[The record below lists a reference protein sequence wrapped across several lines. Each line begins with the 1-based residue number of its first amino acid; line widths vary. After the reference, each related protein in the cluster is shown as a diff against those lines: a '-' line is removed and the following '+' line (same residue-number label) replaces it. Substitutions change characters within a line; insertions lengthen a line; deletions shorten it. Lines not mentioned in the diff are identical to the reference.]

1 MGSVWLLIAH
11 VPTKNQVF
19 DKRFIISQLYFDGK
33 CGSSSQ
39 IWLRYKFGVKMVY
52 LDESLGRKLDRKKW
66 ARSKAQKRLSMSCD
80 LPFSPQDRRVSVFSR
95 PLWGDFWGYVGPMF
109 YIFKL

>member
-19 DKRFIISQLYFDGK
+19 DKRFISSQLYFDGK

-80 LPFSPQDRRVSVFSR
+80 RPFSPQDPRVSVFSR
-95 PLWGDFWGYVGPMF
+95 RSGETFGDTFGPSF
-109 YIFKL
+109 AYSNY